1 MNRHLEIIDW
11 FNNYT
16 PYTIGFDRLVE
27 RLAEA
32 TNTDTYPPFNI
43 IKEDAEKFKIE
54 MAVAGFDR
62 SEIEVTVADG
72 ILSIKSVKE
81 NKNDDDKIYRGISY
95 RKFHKKFTLAEDV
108 VVKDASLICGLLT
121 IKLEKILPEEKK
133 PRTIKIN

>member
-1 MNRHLEIIDW
+1 MRHLDIIDW

-27 RLAEA
+27 RLAEN

-54 MAVAGFDR
+54 MAVAGFDK

-72 ILSIKSVKE
+72 MLSIKSVTE
-81 NKNDDDKIYRGISY
+81 NKDDNDTIYRGISY

-108 VVKDASLICGLLT
+108 VVKDASLLCGLLT

-133 PRTIKIN
+133 PRTIKIK

>member
-1 MNRHLEIIDW
+1 MRHLDIIDW

-27 RLAEA
+27 RLAEN

-43 IKEDAEKFKIE
+43 VKEDAEKFKIE
-54 MAVAGFDR
+54 MAVAGFDK

-72 ILSIKSVKE
+72 MLSIKSVKE
-81 NKNDDDKIYRGISY
+81 NKDDKDKIYRGISY

-108 VVKDASLICGLLT
+108 VVKDASLLCGLLT
-121 IKLEKILPEEKK
+121 IKLEKVLPEEKK
-133 PRTIKIN
+133 PRTIEIN

>member
-1 MNRHLEIIDW
+1 MRHLEIIDW

-27 RLAEA
+27 RLAEN

-43 IKEDAEKFKIE
+43 VKEDAEKFKIE
-54 MAVAGFDR
+54 MAVAGFDK

-72 ILSIKSVKE
+72 MLSIKSVKE
-81 NKNDDDKIYRGISY
+81 NKDDNDKFYRGISY

-108 VVKDASLICGLLT
+108 VVKDASLLCGLLT

-133 PRTIKIN
+133 PRTIEIN

>member
-1 MNRHLEIIDW
+1 MRHLDIIDW

-27 RLAEA
+27 RLAEN

-43 IKEDAEKFKIE
+43 VKEDAEKFKIE
-54 MAVAGFDR
+54 MAVAGFDK
-62 SEIEVTVADG
+62 SEIEDTVADG
-72 ILSIKSVKE
+72 MLSIKSVKE
-81 NKNDDDKIYRGISY
+81 NKDDNDKLYRGISY

-108 VVKDASLICGLLT
+108 VVKDASLLCGLLT

-133 PRTIKIN
+133 PRTIKIK

>member
-1 MNRHLEIIDW
+1 MRHLDIIDW

-27 RLAEA
+27 RLAEN

-43 IKEDAEKFKIE
+43 VKEDAEKFKIE
-54 MAVAGFDR
+54 MAVAGFDK

-72 ILSIKSVKE
+72 MLSIKSVKE
-81 NKNDDDKIYRGISY
+81 NKDDNDKIYRDISY

-108 VVKDASLICGLLT
+108 VVKDASLLCGLLT

-133 PRTIKIN
+133 PRTIEIN

>member
-1 MNRHLEIIDW
+1 MRHLEIIDW

-27 RLAEA
+27 RLAQT

-43 IKEDAEKFKIE
+43 VKEDEEKFKIE
-54 MAVAGFDR
+54 MAVAGFDK

-72 ILSIKSVKE
+72 MLSIKSVKE
-81 NKNDDDKIYRGISY
+81 NKDDNDKIYRGISY

-108 VVKDASLICGLLT
+108 VVKDASLLCGLLT

-133 PRTIKIN
+133 PRTIEIN